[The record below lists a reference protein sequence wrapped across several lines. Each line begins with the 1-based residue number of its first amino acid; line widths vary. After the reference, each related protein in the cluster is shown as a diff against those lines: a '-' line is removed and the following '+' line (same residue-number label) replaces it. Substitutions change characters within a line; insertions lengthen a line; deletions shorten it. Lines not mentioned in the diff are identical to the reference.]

1 MSLELT
7 SEEKIEIIN
16 NHIKNLKAGKYNL
29 ELSLIEENSIDN
41 LSEERVSLLMQEIAN
56 TDKRI
61 EALGLEKNKF

>member
-41 LSEERVSLLMQEIAN
+41 LSEERISLLMQEIAN
-56 TDKRI
+56 ADKRI
-61 EALGLEKNKF
+61 EALSLEKNKF